1 MEFKPIK
8 YDLIVTKL
16 IDTFDWDAVILGIE
30 GSIDPNDAS
39 WIWESKGA
47 FHLWNPYQK
56 TPSTGWEKRIDVLFA
71 LGRTTWNF
79 EDAGNYYEE
88 YQNIIAQELPLI
100 NIAIPAELY
109 GFRKWYGNVVPRSV
123 TYNAIGLI
131 PYIYWKGK
139 NKKTFKP

>member
-1 MEFKPIK
+1 M
-8 YDLIVTKL
+8 
-16 IDTFDWDAVILGIE
+16 
-30 GSIDPNDAS
+30 
-39 WIWESKGA
+39 
-47 FHLWNPYQK
+47 
-56 TPSTGWEKRIDVLFA
+56 LFA